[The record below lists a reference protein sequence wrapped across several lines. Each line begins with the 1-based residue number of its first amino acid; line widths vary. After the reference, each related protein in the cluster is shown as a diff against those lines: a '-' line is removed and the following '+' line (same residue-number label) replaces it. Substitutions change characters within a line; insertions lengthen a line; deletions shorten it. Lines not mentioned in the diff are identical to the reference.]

1 MRLVLKIFK
10 FLVAIVLLGI
20 LGWIGWL
27 TFIPPDGLLST
38 SAYTAK
44 MVCSNVFIA
53 KRDAAAVIGTDVEFE
68 LPRAVKRL
76 KISVDTANQRVEV
89 GYLGLFAK
97 RYAQYE
103 EGRGCTLVS
112 KDEIPDRATPPLAAT
127 TSDALWPVGER
138 VQLSDDKRLLAAL
151 NDPALQG
158 PGMRAIVVV
167 HDGRIVGETY
177 GEGFNASTPLLGWSM
192 TKAANVAWPA
202 WQSKTESFRWIRRI
216 CFRNGP
222 ATRARKFRWPI

>member
-1 MRLVLKIFK
+1 MRLVLKMFK
-10 FLVAIVLLGI
+10 FLFAIVLLGI
-20 LGWIGWL
+20 LGFSGWL
-27 TFIPPDGLLST
+27 TFSPPDGLMSA
-38 SAYTAK
+38 SAYAAK

-53 KRDAAAVIGTDVEFE
+53 KRDAAAVIGTDVEFA
-68 LPRAVKRL
+68 LPRIVKRM
-76 KISVDTANQRVEV
+76 KISVDTSNQRVEV

-112 KDEIPDRATPPLAAT
+112 KDEISDRAAPPLPPA
-127 TSDALWPVGER
+127 TSDALWPAGER

-151 NDPALQG
+151 NDPVLQG

-177 GEGFNASTPLLGWSM
+177 GEGFNASTPLLG
-192 TKAANVAWPA
+192 
-202 WQSKTESFRWIRRI
+202 
-216 CFRNGP
+216 
-222 ATRARKFRWPI
+222 